1 LKSEG
6 TLNKLGKV
14 DEEGSADVAAEL
26 PLFNKLVIALKF
38 SLLNHKNQIDCA
50 IKTMAAI
57 GIPRQKKLKFF
68 QWRIKNVS
76 GTEKISAAPEGQDQ
90 ILL

>member
-1 LKSEG
+1 
-6 TLNKLGKV
+6 
-14 DEEGSADVAAEL
+14 
-26 PLFNKLVIALKF
+26 
-38 SLLNHKNQIDCA
+38 
-50 IKTMAAI
+50 MYAI